1 MEILEQMKASGNAEA
16 YGLAAELE
24 QIAQA
29 YANGEISQEERDYL
43 LAEVRDVKAA
53 QVIADREVVIRQ
65 VYEAVSLIAKVV

>member
-1 MEILEQMKASGNAEA
+1 MNIIEQMKAGGNAEA
-16 YGLAAELE
+16 YGLASELE
-24 QIAQA
+24 QIAMV

-65 VYEAVSLIAKVV
+65 VYEAVNLIAKVV